1 MNLNKLPDTSLNT
14 AAQQSL
20 GQVEDSAA
28 SETAPSSAS
37 VKSELT
43 NSDGTKITR
52 TFTSNPEVT
61 EGCGIRGKGVD
72 QKVKEYMA
80 FPEPGETNF
89 TAKVDSA
96 IENLGFAEKQI
107 LAAHGK
113 QEITAKDLLKDD
125 GRKISAE
132 EILQD
137 DGRKVSAEE
146 ILEDDGRKVSA
157 EEILEDDGRK
167 ISAQEI
173 IESTAADTL
182 SNDKRKI

>member
-1 MNLNKLPDTSLNT
+1 MSLSKLPDTPANI
-14 AAQQSL
+14 APQQSL
-20 GQVEDSAA
+20 GQIEDSAA
-28 SETAPSSAS
+28 SDTAQTSAT

-72 QKVKEYMA
+72 QKVKEYMI
-80 FPEPGETNF
+80 FPEPGDTKF
-89 TAKVDSA
+89 TAKLDA
-96 IENLGFAEKQI
+96 TIENLGFAEKQI
-107 LAAHGK
+107 RAANGK
-113 QEITAKDLLKDD
+113 QEITARDILEDD

-137 DGRKVSAEE
+137 DGRK
-146 ILEDDGRKVSA
+146 ISA

-167 ISAQEI
+167 ISAQEM
-173 IESTAADTL
+173 IESTSADTL
-182 SNDKRKI
+182 SHDKRKI